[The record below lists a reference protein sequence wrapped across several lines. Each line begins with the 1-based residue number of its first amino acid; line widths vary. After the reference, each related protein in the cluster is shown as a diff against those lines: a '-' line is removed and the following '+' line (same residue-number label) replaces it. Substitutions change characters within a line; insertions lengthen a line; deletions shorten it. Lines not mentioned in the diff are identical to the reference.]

1 MHNKSV
7 EEVLKELNTSYNGLS
22 NLEAE
27 ERIEKYGRNVL
38 PKKKKA
44 NFLLIFVKQ
53 LLDPIVILL
62 VITVIFSLIIG
73 EVIDAVAIIF
83 IILVDL
89 IMGTVQEFKA
99 EKTAE
104 SLSKLVEVKV
114 LVKRDGKDLLIDSK
128 DVTIGDIVYLK
139 SGDKV
144 SADHRIIESDNLQ
157 VDEAVL
163 TGESIQ
169 ESKNNKVIEE
179 KTPLGDRT
187 NMVYVGTTIT
197 KGRAT
202 AVVTSIGSNTEI
214 GKIASSVHSTKETK
228 SPLTIR
234 MEKFSKQISIL
245 VIIIAIIL
253 TILLYFKNVDGK
265 EIFLSVI
272 ALSVSA
278 MPEGLPLALTM
289 ALTIA
294 SNKMAKKNVIVKK
307 LNSVE
312 SLGSCTVIATDKTGT
327 LTLNEQTA
335 KKIVFPEGNINLID
349 GIGYNLEGKIQCDDE
364 NRTKNLAL
372 LGFVNNESIVKKK
385 ENLEVMGNSIDIA
398 FKILGYKAGIESEE
412 VEIIKLIPY
421 ESENKY
427 SAAFYKKDGKVH
439 CTVKG
444 SLEKILAYSSTMNE
458 NGNIVNLDINKINN
472 QNENLAKEGFR
483 VIALA
488 DAIIEE
494 KDDYNENDIKDLCF
508 MGLVAFIDPVRKEV
522 KKAIEECQTAGIKVS
537 MITGDHPLTA
547 FAIAK
552 ELTLASN
559 YQEVTTGEEVELFLN
574 KGKEEFDKF
583 VSKKR
588 IFTRVTPLQKLEIV
602 ESYKRQGE
610 FIAVTGDGVN
620 DAPALKA
627 ANIGVAMGSGTD
639 VAKETA
645 SMIILDDNFKSIV
658 AGIKE
663 GRNAYSNIRKVSY
676 MLLSCGLAE
685 VLFFILSILFNLPMP
700 LVAIQLLWLNIVTD
714 GLQDFA
720 LSFEKAE
727 KDIMNEKPRNV
738 KDSIFNKELLIE
750 VLIAGLTIGLVV
762 FFVWYECINVLHIE
776 ESIARGYIMALM
788 VFLQNMH
795 VLNCRSERT
804 SIFKL
809 NLLKNPL
816 IIFSIVSSIVLQF
829 IVMEVENLSVFLKT
843 HSVPIDKLLYLFAL
857 STIVLIVMEIYK
869 YFKRK
874 YELKSIKN

>member
-1 MHNKSV
+1 MWYNKTA
-7 EEVLKELNTSYNGLS
+7 EETLEKLNTNLNGLT
-22 NLEAE
+22 NEEALK
-27 ERIEKYGRNVL
+27 RIEKYGKNVL
-38 PKKKKA
+38 PEKKKA
-44 NFLLIFVKQ
+44 NFFLILLKQ
-53 LLDPIVILL
+53 LFDPIVILL
-62 VITVIFSLIIG
+62 IITVIFSFIIG
-73 EVIDAVAIIF
+73 ELIDAIAIIF
-83 IILVDL
+83 IIVVDL

-99 EKTAE
+99 ERTAE

-114 LVKRDGKDLLIDSK
+114 LVKRNGKEVLLDSHEI
-128 DVTIGDIVYLK
+128 TIGDIVYLK

-144 SADHRIIESDNLQ
+144 SADHRIIESENLQ
-157 VDEAVL
+157 IDEAVL

-169 ESKNNKVIEE
+169 ENKTNKVLDIN
-179 KTPLGDRT
+179 TPLGDRT
-187 NMVYVGTTIT
+187 NMIYAGTTIT
-197 KGRAT
+197 RGRAV
-202 AVVTSIGSNTEI
+202 AVVTDIGSNTEI
-214 GKIASSVHSTKETK
+214 GKIATSVHETKETK

-234 MEKFSKQISIL
+234 MEKFSKQISLL
-245 VIIIAIIL
+245 VVIIAIIL
-253 TILLYFKNVDGK
+253 TILLFIKNVDGK

-327 LTLNEQTA
+327 LTVNEQTA
-335 KKIVFPEGNINLID
+335 KKIVLPDDETYLVD
-349 GIGYNLEGKIQCDDE
+349 GIGYNIEGTIKGNVIE
-364 NRTKNLAL
+364 KAKEIAL
-372 LGFVNNESIVKKK
+372 LGFVNNESIVKKEEK
-385 ENLEVMGNSIDIA
+385 IETMGDSIDIA
-398 FKILGYKAGIESEE
+398 FKILGLKAGINERE
-412 VEIIKLIPY
+412 VEVLKLIPY

-427 SAAFYKKDGKVH
+427 SAAFYRRNNEVH

-444 SLEKILAYSSTMNE
+444 SLEKILFYSNKMKS
-458 NGNIVNLDINKINN
+458 GNKIEDLDIEKINM
-472 QNENLAKEGFR
+472 QNESLAKEGYR

-488 DAIIEE
+488 DAVIEE
-494 KDDYNENDIKDLCF
+494 KDYYSENDIKDLTF
-508 MGLVAFIDPVRKEV
+508 IGLVAFIDPVRKEV

-552 ELTLASN
+552 ELTLATH
-559 YQEVTTGEEVELFLN
+559 YEEVTTGEEVELFLK
-574 KGKEEFDKF
+574 KGKEQFDKF
-583 VSKKR
+583 VSEKK

-685 VLFFILSILFNLPMP
+685 VLFFMLSIVFNLPMP

-727 KDIMNEKPRNV
+727 KNIMEEKPRSV
-738 KDSIFNKELLIE
+738 KDSIFNKELLLE
-750 VLIAGLTIGLVV
+750 VMVAGLTIGLVV
-762 FFVWYECINVLHIE
+762 FFVWYICINVLHID

-788 VFLQNMH
+788 VFIQNMH
-795 VLNCRSERT
+795 VLNCKSEKE
-804 SIFKL
+804 SIFKI
-809 NLLKNPL
+809 NLFENPL
-816 IIFSIVSSIVLQF
+816 IIFSIVSAIVLQV
-829 IVMEVENLSVFLKT
+829 IVMEVETLSVFLKT
-843 HSVPIDKLLYLFAL
+843 HSVSIDKLLYLFMI
-857 STIVLIVMEIYK
+857 SIIVLIVMEFYK
-869 YFKRK
+869 YIKRK
-874 YELKSIKN
+874 NEKLN

>member
-38 PKKKKA
+38 PEKKKA

-187 NMVYVGTTIT
+187 NMVYAGTTIT

-829 IVMEVENLSVFLKT
+829 IVMEVETLSVFLKT